1 MGNEGYGGRYDRD
14 NSSSSSDNNV
24 ASSISRTNDGF
35 SGASAGFIKAGEFTV
50 LLIIKHLVPNI
61 IQADGEEEQKD
72 I

>member
-1 MGNEGYGGRYDRD
+1 MGNDGNGGENDRD

-35 SGASAGFIKAGEFTV
+35 SGASAGFIKAGEVTV
-50 LLIIKHLVPNI
+50 LLIMEHLVPNI
-61 IQADGEEEQKD
+61 IQADGEEEVED